1 MIYISRCTTGPG
13 AAGTATGR
21 STPGAPHQAAAAA
34 ATRAARRAAAMLLG
48 AAWLASTASSPAA
61 AAGARPPAAD
71 DVRLV
76 TGDRFCIDAQAQVAA
91 TRVPTVNVVH
101 TDYQA
106 FVESKPKPRPLET
119 EQYVWFEDDAR
130 TQPKMV
136 SCKMKTSDHI
146 RFEYGEDQSGGDTS
160 CAALNQRT
168 AEVVLASLTRD
179 ERRQLKFDGGRKL
192 VFDPDLVIGDGP
204 MWLAPF
210 AVLYVGEDSALH
222 VKSKGMKNDWFDP
235 RLANAAPRVKGTRYC
250 HLVAPEYLRRVLLGQ
265 VQP

>member
-1 MIYISRCTTGPG
+1 MRPTLV
-13 AAGTATGR
+13 
-21 STPGAPHQAAAAA
+21 
-34 ATRAARRAAAMLLG
+34 AARRTGAWLFG
-48 AAWLASTASSPAA
+48 AAWSLLALASPAGHTATQ
-61 AAGARPPAAD
+61 RPAAD
-71 DVRLV
+71 DLRLV

-119 EQYVWFEDDAR
+119 EQYVWYEDDAKTR
-130 TQPKMV
+130 PKMV

-146 RFEYGEDQSGGDTS
+146 RLEYGEDQSGGDTS
-160 CAALNQRT
+160 CAALNQLT
-168 AEVVLASLTRD
+168 AEVVLASLSRE
-179 ERRQLKFDGGRKL
+179 ERRQLKFDRGRKL
-192 VFDPDLVIGDGP
+192 VFDPDFVIGDGP

-210 AVLYVGEDSALH
+210 AVLYVGEDAALH

-265 VQP
+265 VEP